1 MHICAISLE
10 ETPHAL
16 IFAPNNKTT
25 MTQNTETTQT
35 TKQAEATQQTTTQ
48 PAETTQQAT
57 APQPEQTAQQAK
69 PATTTPP
76 PAPKSVFLT
85 DGKLPQS
92 KQQQA
97 EATSKPATNDEIDL
111 KAQLTALQAR
121 LDAIESQRTTERRTA
136 EVERIIAPLSDT
148 LKAVYRRTPFATLSD
163 EEYTQLTE
171 TIRKEVTELATAD
184 KARGAVFS
192 RPTASKP
199 TDGKASDK
207 ETAEVIRRLNL

>member
-1 MHICAISLE
+1 
-10 ETPHAL
+10 
-16 IFAPNNKTT
+16 
-25 MTQNTETTQT
+25 MTQTTETTQ
-35 TKQAEATQQTTTQ
+35 QAGEATQQTTSQTAQ
-48 PAETTQQAT
+48 TTQQAT
-57 APQPEQTAQQAK
+57 APQPQQTAQQTAQTTQQAH

-76 PAPKSVFLT
+76 PAPKSAFIT

-92 KQQQA
+92 KPQPQPQQA
-97 EATSKPATNDEIDL
+97 EATSKPASNDESDL
-111 KAQLTALQAR
+111 KVQLTALQAR

-148 LKAVYRRTPFATLSD
+148 LKAVYRRTPFATLTD
-163 EEYTQLTE
+163 EEYAQLTE
-171 TIRKEVTELATAD
+171 TIKTEVTELATAD

-207 ETAEVIRRLNL
+207 ETDEVLRRLNL

>member
-1 MHICAISLE
+1 
-10 ETPHAL
+10 
-16 IFAPNNKTT
+16 
-25 MTQNTETTQT
+25 MTQTTQT
-35 TKQAEATQQTTTQ
+35 TQPAGDATQQTTSQST
-48 PAETTQQAT
+48 ETTQQV
-57 APQPEQTAQQAK
+57 TAQQPDETAQ

-76 PAPKSVFLT
+76 PAPKSAFIT
-85 DGKLPQS
+85 DGKLLNMTAFPEG
-92 KQQQA
+92 A
-97 EATSKPATNDEIDL
+97 PAGTMPLPEQTANSQELIA
-111 KAQLTALQAR
+111 KLTALQAR
-121 LDAIESQRTTERRTA
+121 LDAIESQRTTETRTA

-171 TIRKEVTELATAD
+171 TIKKEVTELATAD

-207 ETAEVIRRLNL
+207 ETDEVLRRLNL

>member
-1 MHICAISLE
+1 
-10 ETPHAL
+10 
-16 IFAPNNKTT
+16 
-25 MTQNTETTQT
+25 MTQTTETTQPAG
-35 TKQAEATQQTTTQ
+35 KVTQQTTSQ
-48 PAETTQQAT
+48 PTETTQQAT
-57 APQPEQTAQQAK
+57 APQPEQTAQQAT

-92 KQQQA
+92 KPQPQQA
-97 EATSKPATNDEIDL
+97 EATSKPASDDESDL

-148 LKAVYRRTPFATLSD
+148 LKAVYRRTPFATLTD
-163 EEYTQLTE
+163 EEYAQFTA
-171 TIRKEVTELATAD
+171 TISKEVTELATAD

>member
-1 MHICAISLE
+1 M
-10 ETPHAL
+10 TQ
-16 IFAPNNKTT
+16 T
-25 MTQNTETTQT
+25 TQNTQ
-35 TKQAEATQQTTTQ
+35 QASEATQQTTSQ

-57 APQPEQTAQQAK
+57 APQPEQTAQQAQ

-76 PAPKSVFLT
+76 PAPKLVFLT
-85 DGKLPQS
+85 DGKLPQ
-92 KQQQA
+92 Q
-97 EATSKPATNDEIDL
+97 TSQPTANSQEQ
-111 KAQLTALQAR
+111 KASDQPTANSQELIAQVTALQAR

-148 LKAVYRRTPFATLSD
+148 LKTVYRRTPFATLSD
-163 EEYTQLTE
+163 EEYTQFTE
-171 TIRKEVTELATAD
+171 TIKKEVTELATAD

>member
-1 MHICAISLE
+1 
-10 ETPHAL
+10 
-16 IFAPNNKTT
+16 
-25 MTQNTETTQT
+25 MTQTTQT
-35 TKQAEATQQTTTQ
+35 TQTTQQAGEATQETTSQ

-57 APQPEQTAQQAK
+57 TPQPEQTEQQTSQQPTANSQEPAK
-69 PATTTPP
+69 SAFI
-76 PAPKSVFLT
+76 S

-92 KQQQA
+92 KPQPQQA
-97 EATSKPATNDEIDL
+97 EATSKPADTTEEL
-111 KAQLTALQAR
+111 KAQVTALQAR

-136 EVERIIAPLSDT
+136 EVERIIAPLSET
-148 LKAVYRRTPFATLSD
+148 LKAVYRRPPFATLTD

-171 TIRKEVTELATAD
+171 TIKKEVNELATAD

-207 ETAEVIRRLNL
+207 ETDEVLRRLNL

>member
-1 MHICAISLE
+1 M
-10 ETPHAL
+10 
-16 IFAPNNKTT
+16 
-25 MTQNTETTQT
+25 TQT
-35 TKQAEATQQTTTQ
+35 TQPTQPAGEATQQTTTQ
-48 PAETTQQAT
+48 QAT
-57 APQPEQTAQQAK
+57 AQQSDETAQQTQ

-76 PAPKSVFLT
+76 PAPKSAFIT
-85 DGKLPQS
+85 DGKLLNMTAFPEG
-92 KQQQA
+92 A
-97 EATSKPATNDEIDL
+97 PAGTMPLPEQTANSQDL
-111 KAQLTALQAR
+111 IAKLTALQAR

-148 LKAVYRRTPFATLSD
+148 LKAVYRRTPFATLTD
-163 EEYTQLTE
+163 EEYAQFTE
-171 TIRKEVTELATAD
+171 TISKEVTELATAD